1 MPLCPE
7 ASKIS
12 IQQYQS
18 LLPSISDLPQ
28 TLFPKLIYLPPSHRL
43 LESWEQQ
50 DLQISFRLWAQLAEG
65 AAREEP
71 EAVIAPVPARSSTPY
86 RTHTTA
92 SKSSGN
98 HGFLLVVKLKPSP
111 LPEGTLNSLSLS
123 ITREGCFWSQPSQSC
138 QSPTHSHFLL
148 QGGKD
153 QFFHFREPSPRS
165 QRACPTASAVHN
177 PLFPGPT
184 STVESSAWGPLSTST
199 VAEREASGPSLS
211 SSPPH
216 TPATPQSHTT
226 GPQPIANEQKKPLT
240 SQIRPV
246 TALNSLFFLFKALE
260 GNPQS
265 ESFLRVETMFLNH
278 SVITTAPPKKAPN
291 RS

>member
-7 ASKIS
+7 ASRIS
-12 IQQYQS
+12 IQQYQP

-28 TLFPKLIYLPPSHRL
+28 TLFPMLTYLPPSHRL

-50 DLQISFRLWAQLAEG
+50 DLKISFRLWAQLAAG

-71 EAVIAPVPARSSTPY
+71 ESVIAPVPARSSTPY
-86 RTHTTA
+86 RTHTA

-98 HGFLLVVKLKPSP
+98 RGFLLVVKLKPSP

-138 QSPTHSHFLL
+138 QRPTHSHFLL

-165 QRACPTASAVHN
+165 QRALPLASTVYN
-177 PLFPGPT
+177 PLFPGPI

-199 VAEREASGPSLS
+199 VARREASGPSLS
-211 SSPPH
+211 SSPPPPQH
-216 TPATPQSHTT
+216 TCHTT
-226 GPQPIANEQKKPLT
+226 GPHHRATAN
-240 SQIRPV
+240 SQ
-246 TALNSLFFLFKALE
+246 
-260 GNPQS
+260 
-265 ESFLRVETMFLNH
+265 
-278 SVITTAPPKKAPN
+278 
-291 RS
+291 